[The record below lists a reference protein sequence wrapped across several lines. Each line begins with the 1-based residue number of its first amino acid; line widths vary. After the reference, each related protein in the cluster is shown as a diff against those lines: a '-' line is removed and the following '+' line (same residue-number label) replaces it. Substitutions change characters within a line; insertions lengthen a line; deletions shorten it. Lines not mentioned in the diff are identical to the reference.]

1 MNYDFAVIGAGI
13 SGASVGY
20 ELAALGSVL
29 LLETERSAGYHST
42 GRSAALFTRNFGG
55 EVVRRVNAAAL
66 PFFEAP
72 PDGFSDAPLI
82 APRGALTV
90 AAGGQEDRL
99 DALLAL
105 SGPGA
110 EIVALAPSEVL
121 ERVPFLRPERVG
133 AAVWEEGV
141 HDIDVA
147 SLHQAYLQGFA
158 RRGGTLARGAEV
170 TALDRDGG
178 AWAVSTGAETHRAGV
193 VVNAAGAWAGH
204 IGAMVGAADIGLV
217 PRRRTCILIDAPEG
231 CPEGCAVG
239 SLPVTEF
246 AGEDVYVKPDG
257 GRLMA
262 SPGDATPDVPHDVQ
276 PDEMD
281 VAVLADWLQ
290 RETRLTVRRI
300 ARKWA
305 GLRSFV
311 ADDAPVVGFD
321 PQVAGF
327 FWLAAQGGYG
337 IMMAPA
343 LSRATAAL
351 CVGDDLPGD
360 LRAHGIERA
369 MLAPERLFTP
379 TVRTADAASG
389 IWPT

>member
-1 MNYDFAVIGAGI
+1 MNYDFIVIGAGI

-20 ELAALGSVL
+20 ELAARGSVL
-29 LLETERSAGYHST
+29 LLETESSAGHHST

-55 EVVRRVNAAAL
+55 EVVRRINASAL

-72 PDGFSDAPLI
+72 PDDFADTPLL

-90 AAGGQEDRL
+90 AAEGEEARL

-105 SGPGA
+105 SVPGA
-110 EIVALAPSEVL
+110 EIVALTSSEAL
-121 ERVPFLRPERVG
+121 ERVPFLRPERVA
-133 AAVWEEGV
+133 AAVWEAGV

-147 SLHQAYLQGFA
+147 GLHQAYLRGFA
-158 RRGGTLARGAEV
+158 RRGGTLARSAEV
-170 TALDRDGG
+170 TALDREGG
-178 AWAVSTGAETHRAGV
+178 GWAVPTRAETHRAGV
-193 VVNAAGAWAGH
+193 VVNAAGAWAGR
-204 IGAMVGAADIGLV
+204 IGAMAGATDIGLV
-217 PRRRTCILIDAPEG
+217 PKRRTCILIDAPEG
-231 CPEGCAVG
+231 TDVG
-239 SLPVTEF
+239 ALPVAEF
-246 AGEDVYVKPDG
+246 AGSEVYVKPDG

-290 RETRLTVRRI
+290 RETRLTIRRI
-300 ARKWA
+300 AHKWA

-321 PQVAGF
+321 PQAPGF

-351 CVGDDLPGD
+351 CAGEDLPAD
-360 LRAHGIERA
+360 LRAQGVERA
-369 MLAPERLFTP
+369 MLAPERLA
-379 TVRTADAASG
+379 TANPKTFAAISIG
-389 IWPT
+389 GHRPA

>member
-1 MNYDFAVIGAGI
+1 MNYDFVVIGAGI

-20 ELAALGSVL
+20 ELAARGSVL
-29 LLETERSAGYHST
+29 LLETESSAGHHST

-55 EVVRRVNAAAL
+55 EVVRRINATAL

-72 PDGFSDAPLI
+72 PDDFTDTPLL

-90 AAGGQEDRL
+90 AAEGDEDWL

-105 SGPGA
+105 SAPGA
-110 EIVALAPSEVL
+110 EIVTLTSSEAL
-121 ERVPFLRPERVG
+121 ERVPFLRPERVA
-133 AAVWEEGV
+133 AAVWEAGV

-147 SLHQAYLQGFA
+147 RLHQAYLRGFA

-170 TALDRDGG
+170 MALDREGRF
-178 AWAVSTGAETHRAGV
+178 WAASTRAEMHHAGV
-193 VVNAAGAWAGH
+193 VVNAAGAWAGR
-204 IGAMVGAADIGLV
+204 IGAMAGAADIGLV
-217 PRRRTCILIDAPEG
+217 PKRRTCILIDAPEG
-231 CPEGCAVG
+231 SDVG
-239 SLPVTEF
+239 TLPVTEF
-246 AGEDVYVKPDG
+246 AGSEVYVKPDG

-290 RETRLTVRRI
+290 RETRLTIRRI
-300 ARKWA
+300 AHKWA

-321 PQVAGF
+321 PQARGF

-351 CVGDDLPGD
+351 CTGEDLPAD
-360 LRAHGIERA
+360 LRAQGVERA
-369 MLAPERLFTP
+369 MLAPERLA
-379 TVRTADAASG
+379 TADPKTLDATSIGRHRPA
-389 IWPT
+389 